1 MKYTKNFNLNKP
13 DISDQYNIEH
23 FNDNADSIDSAIQKE
38 INDRKADTQSLTSKI
53 TAEGTSRA
61 SDIVEAKK
69 MSNMTGVATIPQ
81 GGTGKTAAQDALEA
95 LSAGISVIGGKSE
108 INNDDRLLFKRST
121 NVKSV
126 KFSDLQDNII
136 DTVNTNLTPSTI
148 ARKAEV
154 TAVEDKVTAEVTA
167 REAAI
172 TESKKMSNMV
182 GVATVAQGGTGK
194 TTQQAALEELCS
206 NITYLTA
213 DDTINNDDKILFKRS
228 TNVKGFAVSDLGNKI
243 SQLLDSKFRSMV
255 PIGTVHAFV
264 GSSAPQDYMLCN
276 GAAIS
281 RTTYAAL
288 YNLIGTTYGVGDG
301 TTTFNLPNFAG
312 KFLEGKPS
320 DKEVGDGIEAG
331 LPSIDHTHSY
341 YTATAKNG
349 YGLTGGSAYWLGA
362 QLFSGNGDNT
372 FWKGADTNA
381 TTGTNS
387 TVNGIYGKST
397 TVQPPA
403 VCVNYIIKVK

>member
-1 MKYTKNFNLNKP
+1 MKETLTFKLKKP
-13 DISDQYNIEH
+13 DISDQYNIED
-23 FNDNADSIDSAIQKE
+23 FNYNADTIDTALAKE
-38 INDRKADTQSLTSKI
+38 VADRKADTTSLTSKI
-53 TAEGTSRA
+53 TAEGASRA

-69 MSNMTGVATIPQ
+69 MSNMTGVATIAQ

-95 LSAGISVIGGKSE
+95 LSASISVIGGKSE
-108 INNDDRLLFKRST
+108 INNDDRLLFKRSS
-121 NVKSV
+121 NVKSM

-136 DTVNTNLTPSTI
+136 DTVNTNLIPSTI
-148 ARKAEV
+148 ARKSEV
-154 TAVEDKVTAEVTA
+154 TAVDNKVTAEVAA
-167 REAAI
+167 RESAI
-172 TESKKMSNMV
+172 TEAKKMSNMT

-206 NITYLTA
+206 NIIYLTS
-213 DDTINNDDKILFKRS
+213 DEDINNNDEILFKRS
-228 TNVKGFAVSDLGNKI
+228 TSVKGFAVSDLGSKI

-255 PIGTVHAFV
+255 PVGTIHAFV

-320 DKEVGDGIEAG
+320 DKEVGDGIEPG
-331 LPSIDHTHSY
+331 LPPIDHTHSY

-349 YGLTGGSAYWLGA
+349 YGLTGGTAYWLGA
-362 QLFSGNGDNT
+362 QLFDGSGDRT

-387 TVNGIYGKST
+387 AVNGIYGKSS